1 MRLSPVRL
9 SKRSI
14 LTSLTTGLVL
24 FAGIALA
31 APPAAAPAA
40 PAAPAKPAPTAP
52 AAQPAGSK
60 APPDE
65 SVLGEFVVTGVVEER
80 VPKIA
85 VLPSFSPA
93 FEDVIVR
100 SVVRRDLELTG
111 LFDVI
116 EDSKAPQ
123 GWYGFDDAVDVA
135 AWQKLG
141 AEAIVKV
148 AARSHGPGKI
158 EVFGLAYFLNVG
170 KDPVYQ
176 TKLVVDASQA
186 RVTAHRITDSLLGAL
201 TGRPGGFASRFTF
214 SGPWGRNRRVFTVD
228 SDGHGLTPRTD
239 PKGTAIG
246 PTWGP
251 GDDLFYSL
259 SLNYSPFRLH
269 KQTLVPGTDG
279 TAPIVPTTGSAAAP
293 TPESTRVPLEVQ
305 GSVYSVAFDH
315 KNERMAL
322 AVAEPNGSAIYVG
335 KVDGTAMV
343 KVSNTEMATHPVF
356 SPSGKLAW
364 IGGAAFQGSQR
375 VYMDGKPISPNGF
388 TAAAPTFCDTEDGIR
403 LVYAVAV
410 GNNRQDLVMSDE
422 RGRGLVRLTQNQ
434 GTNGYPACSPDGRL
448 LAFFAQRGQE
458 QGLYMMSL
466 KRFRTQKVLGT
477 FGESLRWTPL
487 PPPPKSA
494 QPKAAKPAPAA
505 SAQPASTP
513 SAPAAT
519 KPAQAPSAAP
529 ASAPAVGPAAAAK
542 PAVAGAAAPAT
553 KPAAAPSA
561 PAGAPASKPTPAPM
575 APAASPAGAAPKS
588 PTAPSP

>member
-1 MRLSPVRL
+1 
-9 SKRSI
+9 
-14 LTSLTTGLVL
+14 LV
-24 FAGIALA
+24 AGAAFA

-40 PAAPAKPAPTAP
+40 PAAPAKPAP
-52 AAQPAGSK
+52 AAQAAAPK

-65 SVLGEFVVTGVVEER
+65 GVLGEFVVTGVVEER

-148 AARSHGPGKI
+148 AARSHSPGKI

-186 RVTAHRITDSLLGAL
+186 RTTAHRMTDALLGAL

-269 KQTLVPGTDG
+269 KQTLVPGSDG
-279 TAPIVPTTGSAAAP
+279 TAPIVPTTGAAAAP
-293 TPESTRVPLEVQ
+293 TPESKRVPLEVQ
-305 GSVYSVAFDH
+305 GSVYSVAFDQ

-487 PPPPKSA
+487 PPPKSA

-505 SAQPASTP
+505 NTQPT

-529 ASAPAVGPAAAAK
+529 ATSPAASPAATAK
-542 PAVAGAAAPAT
+542 PAATPTTAPAS

-561 PAGAPASKPTPAPM
+561 PATAPASKPAAVPV
-575 APAASPAGAAPKS
+575 APAAAPVPKS
-588 PTAPSP
+588 PAAPSH